1 MMEIISIICAVLGF
15 VGFIISLI
23 CVSIIAGF
31 VRSTH
36 TVQYVPTEPAKLDAE
51 LEEVAKEN
59 EDFFDMPIGKKR
71 KLKEAIQP
79 IDAVLE
85 EVTDTD
91 TLY

>member
-36 TVQYVPTEPAKLDAE
+36 TVQYVPTEAPAIDPV